1 MYDFILFTP
10 FNRSRFIGAYKVA
23 KILRDQG
30 YSVKVVDF
38 IQKIKPVKELTAEER
53 RVSETYGVRS
63 DTSATARVQQAQI
76 IQQQQLELEKYRAK
90 NKVGRPRKVGRPKK
104 SKINLP

>member
-38 IQKIKPVKELTAEER
+38 IQKI
-53 RVSETYGVRS
+53 
-63 DTSATARVQQAQI
+63 
-76 IQQQQLELEKYRAK
+76 
-90 NKVGRPRKVGRPKK
+90 
-104 SKINLP
+104 INV